1 MNRYHMQFAPAVW
14 KPCLR
19 PRVVRWLRPLRLRH
33 QYRAQQLVGID
44 LQGTDA
50 VRQALRDGCGV
61 MIMPN
66 HPSHADPFS
75 IYMAGDELQTPLHVM
90 ATWHVFHNKPRLTQW
105 LLQSHGCFSVDR
117 EANDI
122 GAFRT
127 AIDLLSTRKEP
138 LVIFPEGEIYHCN
151 DRVTPFRDGAA
162 AIAVAAARRAKR
174 PVVCV
179 PCAISYRYL
188 SDPTDA
194 LQQLMGQL
202 EASIHWKPQPQKPLE
217 ERIYRFAEALLALKE
232 IEYFGVAQAGD
243 LADRIRGFRA
253 HILNDIETRYQLCGG
268 NTASLPERV
277 KAARRTIMEAL
288 SSGQEA
294 ANNEQAATNQRP
306 ANQQSA
312 KQQAAANQAT
322 SQMEND
328 LEDLFLVVQSFSYP
342 GDYVLQRPSIE
353 RMAETLDKFEE
364 DVLRQDTAR
373 IRGERN
379 VKVQFAEP
387 IEVVHDRKNK
397 EQVSQL
403 SRQVETA
410 VQDMLVSMRG
420 ESVMI

>member
-179 PCAISYRYL
+179 PCALSYRYL

-232 IEYFGVAQAGD
+232 IEYFGAAQAGD
-243 LADRIRGFRA
+243 LADRIRGFRS
-253 HILNDIETRYQLCGG
+253 HILNDIETRYQLCDG
-268 NTASLPERV
+268 NAASLPERV
-277 KAARRTIMEAL
+277 KAARRTIMEAM
-288 SSGQEA
+288 SSS
-294 ANNEQAATNQRP
+294 
-306 ANQQSA
+306 QQSA
-312 KQQAAANQAT
+312 TQQTAT
-322 SQMEND
+322 QQTPINPTVAQMESD

-364 DVLRQDTAR
+364 DVLRQDTAK

-379 VKVQFAEP
+379 IKVQFAEP

-410 VQDMLVSMRG
+410 VQEMLVSMRG